1 MAVVWTKYLFLA
13 NIERETFSEIDKKA
27 REIKIHREPHG
38 ERFFIL
44 HRTLKR
50 FREIRV
56 RIRERFKRFKRFKR
70 ERENQERTKK
80 DPPSE
85 IHQERSK
92 RDPKDIHQSKRL
104 RHADLLLLNT
114 PPTVEQLKKI
124 LN

>member
-56 RIRERFKRFKRFKR
+56 KIRERFKRFK
-70 ERENQERTKK
+70 RENQERTKK

-92 RDPKDIHQSKRL
+92 RDPRDPKDIHQSKRL

>member
-1 MAVVWTKYLFLA
+1 MSMMEYPHYRTKQMTVYGCSVDKISFSCKYRA
-13 NIERETFSEIDKKA
+13 RETFSEIDKKA

-70 ERENQERTKK
+70 EREPRENQEGFTK
-80 DPPSE
+80 
-85 IHQERSK
+85 
-92 RDPKDIHQSKRL
+92 
-104 RHADLLLLNT
+104 
-114 PPTVEQLKKI
+114 
-124 LN
+124 

>member
-1 MAVVWTKYLFLA
+1 MDSKLNVYDGVSSLQDQTNDYSVVWTKYLFLA

-56 RIRERFKRFKRFKR
+56 KIRERFKRFKRFKR
-70 ERENQERTKK
+70 ERERERERTKE
-80 DPPSE
+80 DPPRK
-85 IHQERSK
+85 IQERS
-92 RDPKDIHQSKRL
+92 
-104 RHADLLLLNT
+104 
-114 PPTVEQLKKI
+114 
-124 LN
+124 